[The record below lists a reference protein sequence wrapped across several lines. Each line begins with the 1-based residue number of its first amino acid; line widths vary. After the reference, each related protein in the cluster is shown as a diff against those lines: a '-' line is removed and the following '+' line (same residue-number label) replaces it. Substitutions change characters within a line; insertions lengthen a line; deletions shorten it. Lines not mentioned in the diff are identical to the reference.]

1 MLGWTDARDS
11 GVDSMIRNWD
21 AIGSD
26 EGSAAAFDPRWTRMP
41 SSCGGG
47 NPLHYV
53 SRLCSPFP
61 PGLHPGKATPYS
73 LVLHPELICATFTY
87 KDVGTQT
94 SALLAFCGGA
104 FAAEVDDKRRTPI
117 FYASTRLGLH
127 ALLGAEK
134 TDVNAKDAT
143 GRDAAAFRI
152 VETLPLEKEAH
163 DIAVKDQVRGNLQ
176 LWLPLAPVVALA

>member
-1 MLGWTDARDS
+1 MIGWTDARAS
-11 GVDSMIRNWD
+11 GVDNMIRNWD
-21 AIGSD
+21 AVGSD

-53 SRLCSPFP
+53 SRLCSPFA
-61 PGLHPGKATPYS
+61 PGLNPGKATPYS
-73 LVLHPELICATFTY
+73 LVLHPELLCDTFTNN
-87 KDVGTQT
+87 DVGAQT
-94 SALLAFCGGA
+94 LALLAFSGGA
-104 FAAEVDDKRRTPI
+104 FVAEVDDKRRTPL
-117 FYASTRLGLH
+117 FYASTRFGLT

-134 TDVNAKDAT
+134 IDVNAKDAT

-163 DIAVKDQVRGNLQ
+163 DIAVKDQVRGGVQ
-176 LWLPLAPVVALA
+176 L